1 MFVAELWFCNNGRR
15 CKRKLGDTRLSD
27 GLCEPNLSQRRRCSN
42 PFAQLLVSL
51 RPTCPLSNAAS
62 PTGSDSAHACQSHH
76 YPLHMC
82 TNSSSSSFT
91 FPFFLFVNSLKGL
104 IFGFCF
110 WFLFFYSEVEV
121 YWSSPRWPSS
131 KIRACRFAH
140 TVNLCLFLCFL
151 SCGYLCFE
159 VWVLCI
165 FLWYLGVTVWVFL
178 TCRFWLMGIASSMW
192 FLFSCWS
199 IHVGGDQL
207 IIWNYMLCLL
217 VWIAWE
223 LIFFHYPC
231 IVGKIKFV
239 WGQTWKAHRLE

>member
-1 MFVAELWFCNNGRR
+1 MFRPICSTSCLSTTHMSSLKC
-15 CKRKLGDTRLSD
+15 RLSN
-27 GLCEPNLSQRRRCSN
+27 GLRLCSRL
-42 PFAQLLVSL
+42 PKPPLPSSHVHQLLL
-51 RPTCPLSNAAS
+51 FL
-62 PTGSDSAHACQSHH
+62 
-76 YPLHMC
+76 LHF
-82 TNSSSSSFT
+82 SF
-91 FPFFLFVNSLKGL
+91 FFFFFFVNSLKGL

-178 TCRFWLMGIASSMW
+178 SCRFWLMGIASSMW

-217 VWIAWE
+217 VLIAWE